1 MRLLADPNPSTSLAG
16 GGLAVSAGH
25 IYWAIDFPISS
36 DDPVIA
42 RANLDGSGA
51 DESFINLRYGSYA
64 GWGLA
69 VNDSHIYWAD
79 YNGNTIGRARLD
91 GSDVDPNHII
101 VGPNDDS
108 EEALFVRPLDVAA
121 DNRTQL
127 PPLDGAAG
135 GDGDGDQSC
144 AEAQSE
150 AQEGQEEAEEGEE
163 GAQAGQAE

>member
-1 MRLLADPNPSTSLAG
+1 M
-16 GGLAVSAGH
+16 
-25 IYWAIDFPISS
+25 
-36 DDPVIA
+36 IA

-144 AEAQSE
+144 AEAKAKLKKAKKKLKKAKKALKQAKQNDAD
-150 AQEGQEEAEEGEE
+150 AQVAK
-163 GAQAGQAE
+163 AKKKVKKARKAVKACD